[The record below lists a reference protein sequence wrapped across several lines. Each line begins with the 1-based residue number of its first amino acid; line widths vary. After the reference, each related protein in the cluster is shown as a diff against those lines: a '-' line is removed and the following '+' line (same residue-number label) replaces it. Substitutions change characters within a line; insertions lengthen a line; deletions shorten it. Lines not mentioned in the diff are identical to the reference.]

1 MINLDM
7 IAAQKAQAIIVNC
20 VGKGKLDKSD
30 VENLVAKALGVVQ
43 EQGVYAG
50 MLFILSRGS
59 VKEENGKKKKNDERM
74 IAEAVRDQLVSLLS
88 HSGLVQFQL
97 AYSGNND
104 DPQQLLK
111 HFAECVCAKPV
122 QTLLLVKNLFE
133 QTLMY
138 ARFSAKACH
147 EPNKQSGKQPE
158 KQG

>member
-7 IAAQKAQAIIVNC
+7 LAAQKAQAIIANTVD
-20 VGKGKLDKSD
+20 KEKLDKSD
-30 VENLVAKALGVVQ
+30 VENLVTKALGVVQ

-59 VKEENGKKKKNDERM
+59 VKEENGKKNDERM

-88 HSGLVQFQL
+88 HPGLVQFQL
-97 AYSGNND
+97 TYSGNND

-138 ARFSAKACH
+138 ARFSAKACS
-147 EPNKQSGKQPE
+147 EPNKQSGNQPE